1 MSTPSISL
9 TRGRGGSISRFGAIG
24 LAGAVASALSA
35 IVLLAYPPQVAP
47 EMFSYPFDAAG
58 FTAVQVFFALQHA
71 ALVLLLIALLRSSAV
86 GTSRLARWG
95 TWISILGMGL
105 VGIVE
110 LVAITAAHA
119 VVGDSLYNLVSGLYA
134 IPSLMLGVG
143 MVLAGAGVLREKG
156 WRGPARF
163 LPLLAGV
170 WVFAVLLPALAGTN
184 MMGRIAIFLWM
195 VIFAALGWVLWRGN
209 EHGELRN

>member
-1 MSTPSISL
+1 MTTPSISL
-9 TRGRGGSISRFGAIG
+9 VRGRGGRISRFGAIG
-24 LAGAVASALSA
+24 FAGAVASALSA
-35 IVLLAYPPQVAP
+35 IALLAYPPQVAP

-58 FTAVQVFFALQHA
+58 FTAMQVFFALQHV
-71 ALVLLLIALLRSSAV
+71 ALVFLLFALLRSRAV

-105 VGIVE
+105 VAIVE

-119 VVGDSLYNLVSGLYA
+119 VVGDSLYGLISSLYG
-134 IPSLMLGVG
+134 IPSLMLGAG
-143 MVLAGAGVLREKG
+143 MVLAGAGVLRAKG

-170 WVFAVLLPALAGTN
+170 WVFAGLLPALAGSN
-184 MMGRIAIFLWM
+184 MMGRIVIFLWM